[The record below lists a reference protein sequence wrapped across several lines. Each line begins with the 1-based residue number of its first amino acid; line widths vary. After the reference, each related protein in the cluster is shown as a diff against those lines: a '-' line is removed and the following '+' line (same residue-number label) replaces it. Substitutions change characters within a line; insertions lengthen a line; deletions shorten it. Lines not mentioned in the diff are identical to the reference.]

1 MNKKRGFQIL
11 AGLVLLLIVGV
22 GYIWFSRPADVDFE
36 ASRGQIPNVNFSRFA
51 ELDGVRVH
59 YQERGSGTPLV
70 LIHGYGASS
79 FTWKDV
85 FAVLSNRYRVI
96 ALDLKGFG
104 FTSKPEG
111 DYTRRAQGE
120 LVIRLLDHLKI
131 DKAILCGN
139 SMGGEVSLN
148 AAVHHPE
155 RVAGL
160 ILVDSAGVTVGGTGS
175 LSPGYMRAPV
185 IGPLLAAV
193 ALTSNSMVRS
203 GLQKSF
209 HDQAMVTDDRIAAYY
224 RALKTAGGQRGAFL
238 ARVQAGNDP
247 VESKI
252 SGIKA
257 PALILWGAEDRLI
270 PLEAGRKMQTLI
282 PGARLVVFDQCGHI
296 PQEEMPERFVRE
308 VMAFIGAQEQ
318 AAAPAPA
325 KAGGKE

>member
-1 MNKKRGFQIL
+1 MNGKRGFQIL
-11 AGLVLLLIVGV
+11 AGLLLLLILGG
-22 GYIWFSRPADVDFE
+22 GYAWFSRPADVDFE
-36 ASRGQIPNVNFSRFA
+36 AARGEIPNVNFSRFA
-51 ELDGVRVH
+51 EVDGVRVH

-79 FTWKDV
+79 FTWKDA

-96 ALDLKGFG
+96 AVDLKGFG
-104 FTSKPEG
+104 FTGKPEG

-120 LVIRLLDHLKI
+120 LVVGLLDHLKI
-131 DKAILCGN
+131 EKAVLCGN

-175 LSPGYMRAPV
+175 LSPGYMRAPF

-203 GLQKSF
+203 GLRKSF
-209 HDQAMVTDDRIAAYY
+209 HNQSLVTEDRIAAYY
-224 RALKTAGGQRGAFL
+224 RPLKTVGGQRAAFL
-238 ARVQAGNDP
+238 ARVQSGADP
-247 VESKI
+247 VEPRLSE
-252 SGIKA
+252 IKA
-257 PALILWGAEDRLI
+257 PTLILWGAEDRLI

-282 PGARLVVFDQCGHI
+282 PGSRLVVFDQCGHI

-308 VMAFIGAQEQ
+308 VMEFLAGLEQ
-318 AAAPAPA
+318 AAVKP
-325 KAGGKE
+325 GGIE